1 MFDIDRWT
9 EIYQTL
15 SKNKLRSSLTAF
27 GVVWGIIMLIVML
40 GAGSG
45 LQNGVS
51 REFSGRVSNSV
62 FLWSQVTSMPYKG
75 FKKGRWVRMDNDDT
89 KALRDIPNLDLMS
102 PGLQL
107 GGWRGANNVSYKN
120 RTGAFEINGFNS
132 EVEFIKLLRIQ
143 TGRFMNERDMNEYRK
158 ICVIGK
164 ITTATLFP
172 DEDPIGKYI
181 KINGV
186 YFQVVGTF
194 HSGLNGD
201 DSEGENRSIYIP
213 FTTFQKVFNKGHYV
227 EWYVMTS
234 KKGTSV
240 TLVED
245 EAKTILK
252 QRHNVH
258 PDDPRA
264 IGGWNLEK
272 SMAKYDLIFN
282 GIKALSWFVGVLTL
296 LAGVI
301 GISNIMLI
309 IIRERTQ
316 EIGIRRA
323 IGATPVSIVVQIVL
337 ESMILTTLSGIVGII
352 FGVWFLEVAGPYIQH
367 DFFSNPEVQFSVVLK
382 AFGILALSGV
392 FAGIIP
398 SLRAVKIK
406 PIEALRTE

>member
-15 SKNKLRSSLTAF
+15 SKNKLRSALTAF

-51 REFSGRVSNSV
+51 KDFAGRVANSV
-62 FLWSQVTSMPYKG
+62 FMWSQSTSMPYKG
-75 FKKGRWVRMDNDDT
+75 FKKGRWVRLDNEDT
-89 KALRDIPNLDLMS
+89 KALRDIPSLDLLS

-107 GGWRGANNVSYKN
+107 GGWRGANNVSYKS
-120 RTGAFEINGFNS
+120 RTGAFEINGFNQ
-132 EVEFIKLLRIQ
+132 EVQYIKLLKMQ
-143 TGRFMNERDMNEYRK
+143 TGRFLNERDMNEYRK
-158 ICVIGK
+158 VCVIGK
-164 ITTATLFP
+164 ITKATLFP
-172 DEDPIGKYI
+172 EEEPIGKYI
-181 KINGV
+181 KINSV

-194 HSGLNGD
+194 NSGLKGD
-201 DSEGENRSIYIP
+201 DSENEDRSIYIP
-213 FTTFQKVFNKGHYV
+213 FTTFQKAFNQGNMVH
-227 EWYVMTS
+227 WYVMTS
-234 KKGTSV
+234 KKGIKVSV
-240 TLVED
+240 VED

-264 IGGWNLEK
+264 IGGWNMEK
-272 SMAKYDLIFN
+272 EVDKFNMIFN

-323 IGATPVSIVVQIVL
+323 IGATPISIITQIVL
-337 ESMILTTLSGIVGII
+337 ESMILTVFSGIIGII
-352 FGVWFLEVAGPYIQH
+352 VGVWLLEAAAPYIEH
-367 DFFSNPEVQFSVVLK
+367 DYFSNPEVQFSVVLK
-382 AFGILALSGV
+382 AFGILALSGI
-392 FAGIIP
+392 FAGVIP

>member
-1 MFDIDRWT
+1 MFDLDRWT

-15 SKNKLRSSLTAF
+15 SKNKLRSALTAF

-40 GAGSG
+40 GAGNG

-51 REFSGRVSNSV
+51 KDFAGRVANSV
-62 FLWSQVTSMPYKG
+62 FMWSQTSSMPYKG
-75 FKKGRWVRMDNDDT
+75 FKKGRWIRLNNEDT
-89 KALRDIPNLDLMS
+89 KALREIPQLDLLS

-107 GGWRGANNVSYKN
+107 GGWRGANNVSYKT
-120 RTGAFEINGFNS
+120 RTGAFEINGFNP
-132 EVEFIKLLRIQ
+132 EVQFIKLLKMQ
-143 TGRFMNERDMNEYRK
+143 TGRFLNDRDILENRK
-158 ICVIGK
+158 VCVIGK

-172 DEDPIGKYI
+172 DEEPLGKYI

-201 DSEGENRSIYIP
+201 DSEDEDRSIYVP
-213 FTTFQKVFNKGHYV
+213 FTTFQRAFNQGNNV
-227 EWYVMTS
+227 QWFVMTS
-234 KKGTSV
+234 KKGIPVSV
-240 TLVED
+240 VED
-245 EAKTILK
+245 QAKAILK

-272 SMAKYDLIFN
+272 EVQKFNMIFN

-323 IGATPVSIVVQIVL
+323 LGATPVSIVIQIVL
-337 ESMILTTLSGIVGII
+337 ESMILTTFSGIVGII
-352 FGVWFLEVAGPYIQH
+352 LGVWLLEFLGPFIQH
-367 DFFSNPEVQFSVVLK
+367 DYFDSPEVQFQVVFT
-382 AFGILALSGV
+382 AFGILLFSGV
-392 FAGIIP
+392 LAGIIP
-398 SLRAVKIK
+398 SIRAVKIK

>member
-1 MFDIDRWT
+1 MFDIDRWA

-15 SKNKLRSSLTAF
+15 SKNKLRSALTAF

-51 REFSGRVSNSV
+51 KDFAGRVANSV
-62 FLWSQVTSMPYKG
+62 FMWSQSTSMPYKG
-75 FKKGRWVRMDNDDT
+75 FKKGRWVRLDNDDT
-89 KALRDIPNLDLMS
+89 KALREIEALDLLS

-107 GGWRGANNVSYKN
+107 GGWRGANNVTYKT
-120 RTGAFEINGFNS
+120 RTGAFEINGFNP
-132 EVEFIKLLRIQ
+132 EVQFIKLLKMQ
-143 TGRFMNERDMNEYRK
+143 TGRFLNDRDMLEYRK
-158 ICVIGK
+158 VCVIGK

-172 DEDPIGKYI
+172 GEDPLGKYI

-194 HSGLNGD
+194 NSGLKGD
-201 DSEGENRSIYIP
+201 DSENEDRSIYIP
-213 FTTFQKVFNKGHYV
+213 FTTFQKAFNQGNMVH
-227 EWYVMTS
+227 WYVMTS
-234 KKGTSV
+234 KKGIKVS
-240 TLVED
+240 LVEE
-245 EAKTILK
+245 EAKVILK
-252 QRHNVH
+252 QRHKVH

-264 IGGWNLEK
+264 IGGWNMEK
-272 SMAKYDLIFN
+272 EVEKFDMIFN

-323 IGATPVSIVVQIVL
+323 IGATPISIVLQIVL
-337 ESMILTTLSGIVGII
+337 ESMILTIFSGIVGII
-352 FGVWFLEVAGPYIQH
+352 IGVWLIEMAGPYIQH
-367 DFFSNPEVQFSVVLK
+367 DYFSNPEVQFSVVLK
-382 AFGILALSGV
+382 AFGILALSGI
-392 FAGIIP
+392 FAGVIP

>member
-1 MFDIDRWT
+1 MFDIDRWA

-15 SKNKLRSSLTAF
+15 SKNKLRSALTAF

-51 REFSGRVSNSV
+51 KDFAGRVSNSV
-62 FLWSQVTSMPYKG
+62 FMWSQSTSMPYKG
-75 FKKGRWVRMDNDDT
+75 FKKGRWVRLDNDDT
-89 KALRDIPNLDLMS
+89 KALRSIPSLDLLS

-107 GGWRGANNVSYKN
+107 GGWRGANNVSYKSK
-120 RTGAFEINGFNS
+120 TGAFEINGFNP
-132 EVEFIKLLRIQ
+132 EVQFIKLLKMQ
-143 TGRFMNERDMNEYRK
+143 SGRFLNDRDMLEDRK
-158 ICVIGK
+158 VCVIGK
-164 ITTATLFP
+164 ITLATLFP
-172 DEDPIGKYI
+172 DEDPLGKYI
-181 KINGV
+181 KINSV

-194 HSGLNGD
+194 HSGLKGD
-201 DSEGENRSIYIP
+201 DSENEDRSIYIP
-213 FTTFQKVFNKGHYV
+213 FTTFQKAFNQGNMVH
-227 EWYVMTS
+227 WYVMTS
-234 KKGTSV
+234 KKGIKVSV
-240 TLVED
+240 VED
-245 EAKTILK
+245 EAKAILK

-272 SMAKYDLIFN
+272 EVEKFNMIFN

-296 LAGVI
+296 MAGVI

-323 IGATPVSIVVQIVL
+323 LGATPINIVIQIVL
-337 ESMILTTLSGIVGII
+337 ESMILTVLSGIVGII
-352 FGVWFLEVAGPYIQH
+352 FGVWLLEFAGPYIQH
-367 DFFSNPEVQFSVVLK
+367 DYFSNPEVQFSVVLN
-382 AFGILALSGV
+382 AFGILAISGI

-398 SLRAVKIK
+398 SLRAVQIK

>member
-15 SKNKLRSSLTAF
+15 SKNKLRSALTAF

-51 REFSGRVSNSV
+51 KDFAGRVSNSV
-62 FLWSQVTSMPYKG
+62 FIWSQNTSIPYKG
-75 FKKGRWVRMDNDDT
+75 FKKGRWVPLNNDDT
-89 KALRDIPNLDLMS
+89 EALKEIAALDLIS

-107 GGWRGANNVSYKN
+107 GGWRGANNVTYKS
-120 RTGAFEINGFNS
+120 RTGAFEINGFS
-132 EVEFIKLLRIQ
+132 PDVQYIKLLKMQ
-143 TGRFMNERDMNEYRK
+143 TGRFLNDRDMKEDRK
-158 ICVIGK
+158 VCVIGK
-164 ITTATLFP
+164 ITSATLFP
-172 DEDPIGKYI
+172 GEDPLGKYI

-186 YFQVVGTF
+186 YFMVVGTF

-201 DSEGENRSIYIP
+201 DSEGEDRSIYIP
-213 FTTFQKVFNKGHYV
+213 FTTFQKAFNQGNRVH
-227 EWYVMTS
+227 WFVMTS
-234 KKGTSV
+234 KKGIKVSI
-240 TLVED
+240 VED
-245 EAKTILK
+245 EAKAILK

-258 PDDPRA
+258 PDDPSA

-272 SMAKYDLIFN
+272 EVEKFNMIFN

-337 ESMILTTLSGIVGII
+337 ESMILTTFSGIVGII
-352 FGVWFLEVAGPYIQH
+352 VGVWLLEMAGPYIQH
-367 DFFSNPEVQFSVVLK
+367 DYFSNPEVQFTVVLK
-382 AFGILALSGV
+382 AFGILALSGI